1 MKIDII
7 KVVDVLKIFNVVV
20 YLSMIDK
27 FNKEKMFFCNFLNV
41 VEFDWK
47 YIVFMYL
54 YKILL
59 LEFN

>member
-27 FNKEKMFFCNFLNV
+27 LNKEKMFFCNFLNV

>member
-7 KVVDVLKIFNVVV
+7 KVVDVLKILNVVV

-27 FNKEKMFFCNFLNV
+27 LNKEKMFFCNFLNV

-47 YIVFMYL
+47 YIVFVYL